1 MGILGVTTNATAP
14 RPPDQV
20 VLEAEGLTKH
30 FPVQRTGRE
39 ALRRGS
45 KVVHAVDDV
54 RLVLR
59 RGTVTALVGESG
71 SGKSTVARL
80 LAQLQPHTGGE
91 IKLHGDVVSARGR
104 KFRAYCRSVQMILQ
118 DPFASLNPVHTVRY
132 HLTRALRIHGHAGR
146 GSAELEAALAELLG
160 KVQLLPAEQYLPKF
174 PHELSGGQRQ
184 RVAIARA
191 LAAQP
196 EALLADEP
204 VSMLDVSIRLGV
216 LNLLRDLKER
226 LDLAILYITHD
237 IASARYFADET
248 MVMYAGRMVEG
259 GDSETITQSPA
270 HPYTRLLIESAPD
283 PDRIG
288 AGAGAGAC
296 PTRAE
301 SAEFGDSDDLG
312 EPPSLITPPAGC
324 RFHPRCPHVM
334 DRCRTELPPRFQVL
348 SVRRPGRDALGAPNA
363 GADGAGGIEGTE
375 IAAVNGVVPE
385 AVAGEL
391 LADGAV
397 VTESVD
403 PESVAQGSVA
413 VESVGTG
420 SIVTGSIV
428 TGSIV
433 TESAATGPA
442 ASRGPRGPVAHWAAC
457 WLYDGADTVETG
469 RAAG

>member
-146 GSAELEAALAELLG
+146 GPAELEAALAELLG

-288 AGAGAGAC
+288 GGTG

-312 EPPSLITPPAGC
+312 EPPSLISPPAGC

-334 DRCRTELPPRFQVL
+334 DRCRTELPPRFEVL

-363 GADGAGGIEGTE
+363 GADESGIAT
-375 IAAVNGVVPE
+375 VNGVVPE
-385 AVAGEL
+385 AVVGGL
-391 LADGAV
+391 LADGTV

-420 SIVTGSIV
+420 SIVT
-428 TGSIV
+428 
-433 TESAATGPA
+433 ESVATGPA
-442 ASRGPRGPVAHWAAC
+442 VSRGPRGPVTHWASC
-457 WLYDGADTVETG
+457 WLYDGADTIESG